1 MRAYSEA
8 YLEQIVETQGQLFDF
23 VSYKFPECDT
33 KDFIN
38 KYMQGYIRQRIDKA
52 DAYLANEDV
61 EDLYAW
67 FIKLD
72 NYSFNPGKAMTG
84 FKPDW
89 IGEFYAYFQWYY
101 NIPSKDVIEKVP
113 LDFLEKAYYGLH
125 DLDLELAV
133 EKVGEQLK
141 LQPSQVK
148 YTIKQQQHM
157 TSSLKWT
164 TGFLYTQKGDFTT
177 NHQLT
182 TTHFS
187 TTGDLGFLI

>member
-1 MRAYSEA
+1 MRAYSES

-23 VSYKFPECDT
+23 VSYKFPECNT

-38 KYMQGYIRQRIDKA
+38 KYMQSYTRQRIDKA
-52 DAYLANEDV
+52 DAYLSNEDV
-61 EDLYAW
+61 EDLYVW

-72 NYSFNPGKAMTG
+72 NYIFSPGKAITG

-89 IGEFYAYFQWYY
+89 IGKFYAYFQWYY
-101 NIPSKDVIEKVP
+101 NLPSKDVIEKVP

-141 LQPSQVK
+141 V
-148 YTIKQQQHM
+148 
-157 TSSLKWT
+157 
-164 TGFLYTQKGDFTT
+164 
-177 NHQLT
+177 
-182 TTHFS
+182 
-187 TTGDLGFLI
+187 

>member
-1 MRAYSEA
+1 MRAYSES
-8 YLEQIVETQGQLFDF
+8 YLEQVVETQGQLFDF

-38 KYMQGYIRQRIDKA
+38 KYMQSYTRQRIDKA

-61 EDLYAW
+61 EDLYVW

-72 NYSFNPGKAMTG
+72 NYSFSPGKAMTG

-101 NIPSKDVIEKVP
+101 NIPSKDVIKKVP

-141 LQPSQVK
+141 L
-148 YTIKQQQHM
+148 
-157 TSSLKWT
+157 
-164 TGFLYTQKGDFTT
+164 
-177 NHQLT
+177 
-182 TTHFS
+182 
-187 TTGDLGFLI
+187 

>member
-1 MRAYSEA
+1 MRAYSES

-38 KYMQGYIRQRIDKA
+38 KYMQSYTRQRIDKA

-72 NYSFNPGKAMTG
+72 NYSLIPGKAMTG

-101 NIPSKDVIEKVP
+101 NMPSKDVIKKIP

-133 EKVGEQLK
+133 EKVGEQLN
-141 LQPSQVK
+141 LQ
-148 YTIKQQQHM
+148 
-157 TSSLKWT
+157 TSHN
-164 TGFLYTQKGDFTT
+164 TQSNSNNT
-177 NHQLT
+177 
-182 TTHFS
+182 
-187 TTGDLGFLI
+187 

>member
-1 MRAYSEA
+1 MRAYSES

-33 KDFIN
+33 KDFID
-38 KYMQGYIRQRIDKA
+38 KYMQSYTRQRIDKA

-72 NYSFNPGKAMTG
+72 NYSFSPGETLTG
-84 FKPDW
+84 FKPKL

-101 NIPSKDVIEKVP
+101 NIPSKDVIKKVP
-113 LDFLEKAYYGLH
+113 LNFLEKAYYGLH

-133 EKVGEQLK
+133 EKVGEQLE
-141 LQPSQVK
+141 L
-148 YTIKQQQHM
+148 
-157 TSSLKWT
+157 
-164 TGFLYTQKGDFTT
+164 
-177 NHQLT
+177 
-182 TTHFS
+182 
-187 TTGDLGFLI
+187 